1 MLHVK
6 LLLAYVVGR
15 KSEAL
20 LFRPIVGPNSFLLWR
35 FDENVVASAAEPGAA
50 VLYSYL
56 TASGVS
62 IRLVLDVHTLYHVRL
77 TQYLFDRE
85 WRQHKI
91 GARRPHFVPRQ
102 TNAVLI

>member
-20 LFRPIVGPNSFLLWR
+20 FFRPIVGPNSFLLWR
-35 FDENVVASAAEPGAA
+35 FDEHIVASAAEPGAA
-50 VLYSYL
+50 VGPTCL

-77 TQYLFDRE
+77 TQ
-85 WRQHKI
+85 
-91 GARRPHFVPRQ
+91 
-102 TNAVLI
+102 